1 MSHPIEFIHYSTIA
15 LAVGATALGVG
26 IGQGLTGATALEAI
40 NQQPESNTDISRAAM
55 LGMAF
60 LETAAVIGLFIAVIL
75 ILSSKPK
82 PITLYSDLASI
93 GIIMSICITGFVL
106 GIACAQPA
114 REALLAI
121 ARQPFENKKILTF
134 MILAQ
139 ALTQTAVIASL
150 VVAIF
155 IRNQAVLANNIND
168 SLRLIASGLSIGL
181 GSIGPAIGLA
191 EFTKTACS
199 VLGTHPK
206 SYRKMLSFT
215 LISQALIETPI
226 IFAFVISI
234 SLLFVASIPQSNE
247 LLKGVA
253 YIAAGLCAGIGT
265 MGTGIGSGK
274 TAAAACISI
283 AHDIRHFDSISRMSL
298 LAQGLIET
306 CTIYAMIIAFILVL
320 IQ

>member
-26 IGQGLTGATALEAI
+26 IGQGLTGATALQAI
-40 NQQPESNTDISRAAM
+40 NQQPQSNAEISRAAM

-60 LETAAVIGLFIAVIL
+60 LETAAVIGLFVAVIL

-93 GIIMSICITGFVL
+93 GIIMSICVTGFVL
-106 GIACAQPA
+106 GIACAKPA
-114 REALLAI
+114 CAALLSI
-121 ARQPFENKKILTF
+121 ARQPFESKRILTF

-139 ALTQTAVIASL
+139 ALIQTPVIAAL

-155 IRNQAVLANNIND
+155 IRNQAIIANNIGD

-191 EFTKTACS
+191 EFTKTACG

-234 SLLFVASIPQSNE
+234 SLLFVATIPQE
-247 LLKGVA
+247 GALIKGIA
-253 YIAAGLCAGIGT
+253 YIAAGLCAGLGT
-265 MGTGIGSGK
+265 LGTGIGSGK
-274 TAAAACISI
+274 TAAAACVSI
-283 AHDIRHFDSISRMSL
+283 AHDVRYFDSLSRISL